1 MQGET
6 YLMIKN
12 HVSYLAKTFLTKDY
26 KDWAFEREWFLILS

>member
-26 KDWAFEREWFLILS
+26 KDWAFEHEWFLILS